1 MYKHYKMEEQQTPV
15 LDEATEEILQKWL
28 SMSREELKEME
39 PLPYDYSNEYLEEMR
54 KQNHINQELLGQA
67 KMFNKNFASLVVLIG
82 LSIIYVCTKK

>member
-1 MYKHYKMEEQQTPV
+1 MEEQQTPV

-28 SMSREELKEME
+28 SMSREELKETE
-39 PLPYDYSNEYLEEMR
+39 PLPYDYNNEYLEEMR
-54 KQNHINQELLGQA
+54 KQNHIGQELLRQA

>member
-1 MYKHYKMEEQQTPV
+1 MEEQQTPV

-28 SMSREELKEME
+28 SMSREELKATE
-39 PLPYDYSNEYLEEMR
+39 PLPYEYNNEYLEEMR
-54 KQNHINQELLGQA
+54 KQNHISQELLGQA